1 MLTFVVAILLAVCI
15 SDLTRASATAV
26 LVSDLG
32 TRTAEVR
39 EQGKI
44 VSLESAANTDR
55 EAPWAANARRGRQ
68 LSPDGGAAK
77 ENSESREKAELVTDP
92 GHDYVCVHLCSGR
105 RNPLDYQGGQTRDEV
120 ERVIEERRNG
130 VCNSFHDGQYTVPDD
145 AYDPRCGF
153 GARCDGTKNQFTPYG
168 ICVCKADR
176 HCEDP
181 NASLLQRGE
190 AGRHHTVQWAL
201 IVF

>member
-44 VSLESAANTDR
+44 VSLESAASNVAQIERRHGQLMR
-55 EAPWAANARRGRQ
+55 EEGASLVQTA
-68 LSPDGGAAK
+68 GAAK

-190 AGRHHTVQWAL
+190 AGRHHTVQ
-201 IVF
+201 